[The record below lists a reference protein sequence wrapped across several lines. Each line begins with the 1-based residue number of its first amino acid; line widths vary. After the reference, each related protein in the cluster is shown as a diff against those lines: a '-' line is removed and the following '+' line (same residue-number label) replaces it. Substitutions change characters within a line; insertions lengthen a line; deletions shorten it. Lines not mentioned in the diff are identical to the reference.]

1 MGMAGEWWVWMAAG
15 FVLAIIE
22 VIIPGYIFAGFAVA
36 AVLVGGLI
44 WLGLLGGSLPGTLVV
59 LAVVSL
65 GSWALL
71 RFLFG
76 KNLGEVKRWDRDIN
90 EN

>member
-1 MGMAGEWWVWMAAG
+1 MTGTWWLWMVAGL
-15 FVLAIIE
+15 VLAIIE

-44 WLGLLGGSLPGTLVV
+44 WLGALGDSLPVALVV
-59 LAVVSL
+59 MAVASVA
-65 GSWALL
+65 SWALL
-71 RFLFG
+71 RFFFG
-76 KNLGEVKRWDRDIN
+76 RNLGEVKRWDRDIN